1 MVGGVVIG
9 ELVGELVGTAV
20 VVIGAMFG
28 AEVEDGF
35 TSTWSQQREGLAVV

>member
-1 MVGGVVIG
+1 MIG
-9 ELVGELVGTAV
+9 KLVGELVGTAA
-20 VVIGAMFG
+20 VVIGDADGAMFG